1 MNLIDLR
8 SDTVTRPTPGMRK
21 AMAEAEVGD
30 DVFGDDPTVRALEER
45 VAELLG
51 LPFGLFTASG
61 SQANQLAV
69 GAQCRPGDELLAEA
83 GSHSLNFEGG
93 AVSAL
98 WGVQPRALEGERGL
112 LSPEQI
118 GPAVRPLSEHY
129 PRTRMLALENTH
141 NRGGGTVWPID
152 RFRAVVAEARA
163 RGLLVH
169 LDGARLFNA
178 QARNGVRVSEYARLC
193 DTAMVSFS
201 KGLGAPVGSV
211 LCGGADLIREARRL
225 RKRLGG
231 GMRQVGILAAA
242 GLYALDHHVERLGED
257 HENARRLARGLAEI
271 PGVTLDA
278 SAVETNL
285 VFSDF
290 PVPAADALARL
301 KAQGV
306 LATPEGSRPNSVRM
320 VTHLDVKA
328 GDIDEALGRIR
339 KALER

>member
-193 DTAMVSFS
+193 DTGRWASWPRPACTRWTTTWS
-201 KGLGAPVGSV
+201 GWGRTTRTP
-211 LCGGADLIREARRL
+211 GGWRAGWRRSPASPWTPP
-225 RKRLGG
+225 RWRPTWCSPTS
-231 GMRQVGILAAA
+231 RC
-242 GLYALDHHVERLGED
+242 
-257 HENARRLARGLAEI
+257 RRRTRS
-271 PGVTLDA
+271 PG
-278 SAVETNL
+278 
-285 VFSDF
+285 
-290 PVPAADALARL
+290 
-301 KAQGV
+301 
-306 LATPEGSRPNSVRM
+306 
-320 VTHLDVKA
+320 
-328 GDIDEALGRIR
+328 
-339 KALER
+339 